1 MASASKE
8 PLLEILRRSG
18 LVEEREIDRLVESHP
33 QASSDSAIAA
43 DVLAASKLV
52 TSWQLDRLREGRWKG
67 YFLGK
72 YKILRQLGAGAMGSV
87 FLAEHRVM
95 RHQVAIKVLARRL
108 TGKPEYVKRF
118 EQEARAAAAV
128 SHPRLVRA
136 FDIDSEGDLQYFV
149 MEFVPGEDLQ
159 KIVLRDGPLPIAEA
173 AECIRQTAEGLDAAH
188 AAGLIHRDIK
198 PSNLLLDEQG
208 QVHILDLGLA
218 RMVIEDEPSLT
229 LLQDAKMIG
238 TVDYLSPE
246 QARNS
251 HEIDPR
257 ADQYSLGC
265 TLYFLLTGQPP
276 FSEGTIPQRVIA
288 HQTRRPPSIRK
299 KRAEVDAG
307 LAAILSKLLEKQPEQ
322 RFASAQ
328 QVHQAIA
335 LWQRS
340 PADAVHALVGPAA
353 SAVDDSSGGAS
364 DSQHRAGSS
373 LQHDSAHHQAGSH
386 AGGSHTAA
394 SHPASSSA
402 AVSRS
407 QAGDELTLLPLDG
420 HDTDPAASLSGRST
434 LSPSH
439 SHASAASKALP
450 ASSSATGSAARKKP
464 AAVPSPSKQSAA
476 KPEAVPEPLSDGASL
491 TELPAGEPLASL
503 VDELPPLPE
512 FDPLASA
519 SLLDAAPLVSS
530 TTLAAAV
537 SPASLA
543 ADQNQQLAANSLGN
557 KTIRERL
564 LSLVASEG
572 DGLGGLSYSLW
583 FLILFGISV
592 GLIVATVGYSYV
604 QSFANQPAPVERSIE

>member
-218 RMVIEDEPSLT
+218 RMVIDDEPSLT

-328 QVHQAIA
+328 QVQQAIA

-353 SAVDDSSGGAS
+353 SAVDDSSAGAS
-364 DSQHRAGSS
+364 DSQHHPGSS
-373 LQHDSAHHQAGSH
+373 I
-386 AGGSHTAA
+386 AA
-394 SHPASSSA
+394 SSHPASSSA
-402 AVSRS
+402 AASRS

-439 SHASAASKALP
+439 APASAASRVQP

-464 AAVPSPSKQSAA
+464 AAAPSPPKQSAA
-476 KPEAVPEPLSDGASL
+476 KQAAAQPEAVPEPLSDGASL
-491 TELPAGEPLASL
+491 TELPAGEPLAPL

-543 ADQNQQLAANSLGN
+543 ADQKQQLAANSLGN